1 MGAERSACPLI
12 GQHKSGFAAVRNAT
26 IGHRSSHSKRINAL
40 RWQTIFHGNYDRQR
54 FFGPLANRQQL
65 VPSVIEQTDQ
75 RTE

>member
-65 VPSVIEQTDQ
+65 APQSSSKQTNAP
-75 RTE
+75 E